1 MILKSLRLENIRSYT
16 EQTVDFP
23 MGITLFEGDIGS
35 GKSTILMAIEFALFG
50 LGSEKGGALLKAGA
64 KKGLVT
70 LCFEVDG
77 KEYEVC
83 RSLQRKAKGVQ
94 QADCSLK
101 TEGTVLHLSA
111 SELKEKVLDI
121 LAFNEPPDPKAGSV
135 IFRYAIFT
143 PQEEMKAIIWM
154 RADQRLQTLRK
165 AFRIED
171 YRVAL
176 ENSST
181 LARSIKDRSNRLS
194 AHASDLEGCREKWKT
209 KKAEIG
215 KCEGELARLNGEKA
229 DLEEKVAVL
238 RQKVETLRKSKESL
252 GKAAGEVPHLEREIR
267 EKNGEIAS
275 LDSEVKKLTL
285 EIDQLQPE
293 IEALAKTQKPAEK
306 AEDELKDELKLLRG
320 RERELGTAQGV
331 IIAKIGDYES
341 VERNKVCPT
350 CDRPAEPKEFE
361 EKIKLK
367 KEESQKAID
376 ECAQCK
382 VKIDELDGLIDA
394 LRQYKEGQNRLQ
406 MRNEQVQSKS
416 ERIEKNRERVRV
428 LKEQVGEQEE
438 RLVKARQEIEEFDK
452 LSAETEQFSRELR
465 SRELELT
472 KIGNKVSGFEATR
485 VSLVNQVEELEKEIQ
500 GKEKERKASERL
512 KEYVM
517 WLEGYLMPTLEAIE
531 KQVMMNINQE
541 FNQHFQKWW
550 GMLVEDPSKESR
562 IDEEF
567 TPLVEQDG
575 YEQDYNYL
583 SGGEKTSL
591 ALAYRLSL
599 NTIVQ
604 KVSAGIKSNLL
615 ILDEPTDGFSKEQ
628 LFKIREI
635 LDELKCPQVVMV
647 SHEKELE
654 SFAHQVMRIEKKNGI
669 SQIRPI

>member
-171 YRVAL
+171 YRIAL
-176 ENSST
+176 DNSSA
-181 LARSIKDRSNRLS
+181 LAKSIREKSIRLAS
-194 AHASDLEGCREKWKT
+194 YASDLDSYREKHKT
-209 KKAEIG
+209 LENEIEKCGKELVRLDEKKTYFD
-215 KCEGELARLNGEKA
+215 KKTTELRKT
-229 DLEEKVAVL
+229 
-238 RQKVETLRKSKESL
+238 VETLQKTKDSI
-252 GKAAGEVPHLEREIR
+252 GKAVGEVPLLKKEV
-267 EKNGEIAS
+267 KDKSGEIVS
-275 LDSEVKKLTL
+275 LENDIQEIALETVKLHSEVEKLGSM
-285 EIDQLQPE
+285 QQPTT
-293 IEALAKTQKPAEK
+293 KT
-306 AEDELKDELKLLRG
+306 DYELKDELRLLRAKQQDIIS
-320 RERELGTAQGV
+320 AQGA
-331 IIAKIGDYES
+331 IDAKIVDYES
-341 VERNKVCPT
+341 VEQNKVCPT
-350 CDRPAEPKEFE
+350 CDRPADPKEFE

-367 KEESQKAID
+367 KEEKSRATD
-376 ECAQCK
+376 EASVCETRIGETENLRESLREYQRAQDNLQNLSK
-382 VKIDELDGLIDA
+382 QIERNND
-394 LRQYKEGQNRLQ
+394 RTRQNREKVQKLT
-406 MRNEQVQSKS
+406 EQVKDAQEKL
-416 ERIEKNRERVRV
+416 ERAEKGVEEFNRISVEAEALSNELNTAERE
-428 LKEQVGEQEE
+428 LKNTEINIFGTQKGREAHTNQAKE
-438 RLVKARQEIEEFDK
+438 LEIE
-452 LSAETEQFSRELR
+452 
-465 SRELELT
+465 
-472 KIGNKVSGFEATR
+472 
-485 VSLVNQVEELEKEIQ
+485 IQ
-500 GKEKERKASERL
+500 RKERDRKATDRM
-512 KEYVM
+512 KEYQM
-517 WLEGYLMPTLEAIE
+517 WLEEYLMPTLEVIE
-531 KQVMMNINQE
+531 TQVMMNINQE

-635 LDELKCPQVVMV
+635 LDELKCPQVIMV

-669 SQIRPI
+669 SQINPI

>member
-1 MILKSLRLENIRSYT
+1 MILKSLRLENIRSYLQ
-16 EQTVDFP
+16 QTIDFP
-23 MGITLFEGDIGS
+23 MGTTLFEGDIGS

-50 LGSEKGGALLKAGA
+50 LGSEKGGALLKTGA

-70 LCFEVDG
+70 LCFEVEG
-77 KEYEVC
+77 KEYEAC

-101 TEGTVLHLSA
+101 MDGSVLHLSA
-111 SELKEKVLDI
+111 SEMKEKILEI

-171 YRVAL
+171 YRVAM

-181 LARSIKDRSNRLS
+181 LARSIKDKSNRLS
-194 AHASDLEGCREKWKT
+194 AHAADLESCREKWKV
-209 KKAEIG
+209 KSAEMRKYG
-215 KCEGELARLNGEKA
+215 EELARLNGEKTEL
-229 DLEEKVAVL
+229 DEKVAVL
-238 RQKVETLRKSKESL
+238 RERVETLRKSKESL

-267 EKNGEIAS
+267 EKSGEIAS
-275 LDSEVKKLTL
+275 LDSEVKELTL

-293 IEALAKTQKPAEK
+293 IEALATVQRPTEKT
-306 AEDELKDELKLLRG
+306 EDELKEELKLLRG
-320 RERELGTAQGV
+320 RERELGTVQGV

-341 VERNKVCPT
+341 VERNRVCPT

-361 EKIKLK
+361 EKIKVK

-376 ECAQCK
+376 ECVECR

-394 LRQYKEGQNRLQ
+394 LRQYREGQNRLQ
-406 MRNEQVQSKS
+406 MRNEQLQSKS
-416 ERIEKNRERVRV
+416 ERIEKNREKVRV
-428 LKEQVGEQEE
+428 LKEQVGQQEE
-438 RLVKARQEIEEFDK
+438 RLVKAQREIEEFDK
-452 LSAETEQFSRELR
+452 LSVETEQFSRELR

-472 KIGNKVSGFEATR
+472 KIGNKVSSFEATR

-500 GKEKERKASERL
+500 SKEKERKASERL

>member
-1 MILKSLRLENIRSYT
+1 
-16 EQTVDFP
+16 
-23 MGITLFEGDIGS
+23 
-35 GKSTILMAIEFALFG
+35 MAIEFALFG

-94 QADCSLK
+94 QSDCSLK

-111 SELKEKVLDI
+111 SEMKEKVLDI

-181 LARSIKDRSNRLS
+181 LARSIKDESNRLS
-194 AHASDLEGCREKWKT
+194 AHASDLEDCREKWKA
-209 KKAEIG
+209 KNAEIG
-215 KCEGELARLNGEKA
+215 KCEGELARLNRQKA
-229 DLEEKVAVL
+229 DLDEKVAVL
-238 RQKVETLRKSKESL
+238 REKVEKLRKSKESL
-252 GKAAGEVPHLEREIR
+252 GKAAGEVPLLERQIR
-267 EKNGEIAS
+267 EKNGEMAS
-275 LDSEVKKLTL
+275 LDGEVKDLTL
-285 EIDQLQPE
+285 EIGRLQPE
-293 IEALAKTQKPAEK
+293 TETLAKIQKPTAK
-306 AEDELKDELKLLRG
+306 TEDELKEELKLLRG
-320 RERELGTAQGV
+320 RERELGTAQGA
-331 IIAKIGDYES
+331 IGAKIDDYES

-361 EKIKLK
+361 EKIKSK
-367 KEESQKAID
+367 KEEKQKATD
-376 ECAQCK
+376 ECAVCK
-382 VKIDELDGLIDA
+382 AKIDELEDLQDA
-394 LRQYKEGQNRLQ
+394 LRKYREAQNRLQ
-406 MRNEQVQSKS
+406 TRNEQIQSKS
-416 ERIEKNRERVRV
+416 ERIEKNREKIRN
-428 LKEQVGEQEE
+428 LKEQVREHEDS
-438 RLVKARQEIEEFDK
+438 LLKAQAEVEEFNK
-452 LSAETEQFSRELR
+452 ISAETQEFSK
-465 SRELELT
+465 ELERRALEV
-472 KIGNKVSGFEATR
+472 KEVEKKASGFQATQ

-500 GKEKERKASERL
+500 SKEKEKKASEKL
-512 KEYVM
+512 KEYQM
-517 WLEGYLMPTLEAIE
+517 WLEEYLMPTLETIE

-628 LFKIREI
+628 LFKIRDI
-635 LDELKCPQVVMV
+635 LDELKCPQVIMV

-654 SFAHQVMRIEKKNGI
+654 SFAHQVMKIEKKNGI
-669 SQIRPI
+669 SQITSI